1 MIHPDAEWTRVRFE
15 AYVGTTETLPNA
27 AAHAGDNTEM
37 KSGRSMPG
45 QRSAPRPQNPI
56 NVVGQHHGV
65 GVQYA
70 AIVARQQDGAA
81 P

>member
-1 MIHPDAEWTRVRFE
+1 MDPRTLLGVRRNHRD
-15 AYVGTTETLPNA
+15 TTDA
-27 AAHAGDNTEM
+27 AARAGDNTEM

>member
-1 MIHPDAEWTRVRFE
+1 MDPRTLRGVRRNHRD
-15 AYVGTTETLPNA
+15 TTDA